1 MVLVSDFGRRRITC
15 FGYVM
20 HALLVEGQTKIWH
33 QRGRHIVTS
42 VDGWTLRYGAIVGA
56 ILIDPYCCTDHG
68 QYVLGT

>member
-1 MVLVSDFGRRRITC
+1 MCSDDDELLYGNRTSGRVRVVLVSDFGRRRITC

-42 VDGWTLRYGAIVGA
+42 VDR
-56 ILIDPYCCTDHG
+56 
-68 QYVLGT
+68 